1 MGPFATPFGS
11 RRKGGAKAIKAEGDE
26 HRIELIFKLV
36 VTEIP
41 VMGHIGLTPQ
51 SFHVMGGFQVQGK
64 TVEAGR

>member
-1 MGPFATPFGS
+1 MGPFATPGS
-11 RRKGGAKAIKAEGDE
+11 RRKGGAKAIKVEGDE

-36 VTEIP
+36 VAEIP

-51 SFHVMGGFQVQGK
+51 SFHVMGGSQGQGK